1 MGNKK
6 SIEDLVSSIYNLVNE
21 AKEEF
26 EKVKLKNIEPTV
38 FTKAN
43 TNLLSDE
50 KANDKSLYGNTKSTI
65 SNKNDEKVEATFS
78 WETID
83 FNNRVSEEIEKNL
96 SFQSTMLDKDLIK
109 EKFTSSLNLWI
120 ERNLKKIIESEFSN
134 RIKMK
139 ND

>member
-26 EKVKLKNIEPTV
+26 EKVKIKNIEPTI

-43 TNLLSDE
+43 NNLVIDE
-50 KANDKSLYGNTKSTI
+50 KSNDKSIYSNTKSKI
-65 SNKNDEKVEATFS
+65 SNKNDEKVEAPFN

-83 FNNRVSEEIEKNL
+83 FNHRLSEEIEKNV
-96 SFQSTMLDKDLIK
+96 SFQSTKFDKDLIK

>member
-26 EKVKLKNIEPTV
+26 EKVKIKNIEPTI
-38 FTKAN
+38 FTKAHN
-43 TNLLSDE
+43 NLVIDE
-50 KANDKSLYGNTKSTI
+50 KSNDKSIYSNTKSKI
-65 SNKNDEKVEATFS
+65 SNKNDEKVEAPFN

-83 FNNRVSEEIEKNL
+83 FNHRLSEEIEKNV
-96 SFQSTMLDKDLIK
+96 SFQSTKFDKDLIK

>member
-26 EKVKLKNIEPTV
+26 EKVKIKNIEPTI

-43 TNLLSDE
+43 NNLVIDE
-50 KANDKSLYGNTKSTI
+50 KSNHKSIYSNTKSKI
-65 SNKNDEKVEATFS
+65 SNKNDEKVEAPFN

-83 FNNRVSEEIEKNL
+83 FNHRLSEEIEKNV
-96 SFQSTMLDKDLIK
+96 SFQSTKFDKDLIK